1 MVKYITIGKFNKN
14 YFFLLGSVLVRLLKN
29 FINGF
34 KPGLKD
40 FDRIYMFNH
49 KPFFSRH
56 PFFKEFLQYFSLAL
70 IGFILEMVYYRNN
83 NNKLSNDKADEATE
97 NNNDSINYDN
107 INNDI
112 ASNKIGEINDK
123 KNFWKILL
131 VIFFCFLSLIVSD
144 LLENLGVTS
153 LKLWP
158 LEYIFLIIF
167 SKKILNRIL
176 YKHQN
181 VSLLIIIVFCS
192 ITLNHRFVS
201 IKYFSKIK

>member
-1 MVKYITIGKFNKN
+1 MI
-14 YFFLLGSVLVRLLKN
+14 
-29 FINGF
+29 
-34 KPGLKD
+34 
-40 FDRIYMFNH
+40 
-49 KPFFSRH
+49 
-56 PFFKEFLQYFSLAL
+56 
-70 IGFILEMVYYRNN
+70 YYRNN

-112 ASNKIGEINDK
+112 ASDKIGEINDK

-192 ITLNHRFVS
+192 IIVVVNSFTPISTQENRLPAHYKEN
-201 IKYFSKIK
+201 